1 MDYIAH
7 IADER
12 EQSVAMHCAGTA
24 EKAGTY
30 AAEFHMGTAGYLQG
44 LLHDMGKF
52 CADFTDY
59 IKGDSRFYR
68 GEIDH
73 AYAGAKYLTDLA
85 SGTQDATMQE
95 TAELIARTIIS
106 HHGLHDWIQRD
117 KSLYFP
123 ERIAK
128 TERYEEICEAAE
140 LNDTELLALLEKAAA
155 EYMQIKCAIHT
166 MAGRMGKNKR
176 DSFFFYLGMAER
188 LMQSVLIDADRTDT
202 ADFMSDTATEYTCDV
217 QAVWAKMSRNIEDL
231 YTKFR
236 ARTDAVSVCRTDIA
250 DRCKLFATH
259 PVGICRLI
267 VPTGGG
273 KTLSSLRFAIHY
285 AERYHMQ
292 RIFYIAPFM
301 SILEQNSDIIKSIA
315 GEEHCLE
322 HYSDILQQLDTGEEL
337 AEYELRSQKWD
348 KPVIATTLVQ
358 FFNALYDGSLSA
370 VRRMH
375 RLAQSVIIIDEIQSI
390 PLNCVNLFNLAVNF
404 LSNVCGATVV
414 LCSATQ
420 PCLED
425 TQFPILLDDKESM
438 TGDYRADFASLRRVQ
453 LVSAIRPNGYP
464 YQEAAAFCI
473 AKAAEAGDLMLV
485 VNTKAAAAELYRRLK
500 EQTPADTR
508 LLHLSTNMCPEHR
521 KKSIQDIKAALE
533 QRQRLIC
540 VTTQLIEAGVDI
552 SFRCVVRS
560 LAGLENAAQAAGR
573 CNREGKEP
581 LCYTYIIN
589 LCDENL
595 QKLQEIVQRQGVSRM
610 VIGTGQYDDLLD
622 TAAMHAYFFK
632 LYQEQTV
639 QLSYPIEDAGL
650 KTTLIDLL
658 SWGRVPKKNKSVLAR
673 QAFSTAG
680 KEFQLFDSQTS
691 DIIVPYNEEAEEIIA
706 TLNGVLT
713 PEQAEKALRRA
724 QKYTVGVFADGLKRL
739 MDNGAVYPLFCGALA
754 LKKEFYDAD
763 GVGLQM
769 VENAKPKPLVL

>member
-1 MDYIAH
+1 MNYIAH

-12 EQSVAMHCAGTA
+12 EQGVAMHCAGTA

-30 AAEFHMGTAGYLQG
+30 AAEFHMETAGYLQG
-44 LLHDMGKF
+44 RLHDMGKF

-59 IKGDSRFYR
+59 VKGDSRFYR

-85 SGTQDATMQE
+85 SGTQDAAMQE

-117 KSLYFP
+117 KSLYFL

-128 TERYEEICEAAE
+128 TERYEEICAAAE
-140 LNDTELLALLEKAAA
+140 LNDSELLALLEKAAA
-155 EYMQIKCAIHT
+155 EYMQIKCAIHA

-217 QAVWAKMSRNIEDL
+217 QAIWTKMSRNIEDL

-250 DRCKLFATH
+250 DRCKQFAIH

-273 KTLSSLRFAIHY
+273 KTLSSLRFAIAY
-285 AERYHMQ
+285 AKRYRLQ

-301 SILEQNSDIIKSIA
+301 SILEQNSDIIKKIA

-322 HYSDILQQLDTGEEL
+322 HYSDILQQLDTDEEL

-348 KPVIATTLVQ
+348 KPVITTTLVQ

-375 RLAQSVIIIDEIQSI
+375 RLAQSVIIIDEVQSV
-390 PLNCVNLFNLAVNF
+390 PLYCVNLFNLAVNF
-404 LSNVCGATVV
+404 LSKICGATVV

-420 PCLED
+420 PRLED
-425 TQFPILLDDKESM
+425 TQFPILLDEMESM
-438 TGDYRADFASLRRVQ
+438 TGDFRDDFVSLRRVK
-453 LVSAIRPNGYP
+453 LVSALKPNGYT
-464 YQEAAAFCI
+464 YQDAADFCMT
-473 AKAAEAGDLMLV
+473 KAAEAGDLMLV
-485 VNTKAAAAELYRRLK
+485 VNTKAAAAEVYRLLK
-500 EQTPADTR
+500 AGVPKDAHV
-508 LLHLSTNMCPEHR
+508 LHLSTNMCPEHR
-521 KKSIQDIKAALE
+521 KKSIQAIQAALE
-533 QRQRLIC
+533 RRQRLIC

-573 CNREGKEP
+573 CNREGKES

-589 LCDENL
+589 LRDENL
-595 QKLQEIVQRQGVSRM
+595 QRLQEIAQRQGVSRM
-610 VIGTGQYDDLLD
+610 VIDTKQYDDLLD
-622 TAAMHAYFFK
+622 VAAMRAYFSK
-632 LYQEQTV
+632 LYQEQKG
-639 QLSYPIEDAGL
+639 QLSYPVEDAGL
-650 KTTLIDLL
+650 KTTLVDLL
-658 SWGRVPKKNKSVLAR
+658 SRCGTRQTEKQGIAQ
-673 QAFSTAG
+673 QAFATAG
-680 KEFQLFDSQTS
+680 KEFRLFDSQTS
-691 DIIVPYNEEAEEIIA
+691 DIIVPYNAEAEEIIA